1 MANDIGWG
9 KAHEN
14 NIGFGQG
21 GTNDIGYGSIYP
33 LSYAGE
39 TVIGGESAVV
49 IEDTPFELFEAR
61 AVLEGFTVES
71 HDCIINTEL

>member
-21 GTNDIGYGSIYP
+21 GTNDIGYGSIYA
-33 LSYAGE
+33 LSYTGE
-39 TVIGGESAVV
+39 TVIGGESSIV
-49 IEDTPFELFEAR
+49 EDTPFEAFEAR
-61 AVLEGFTVES
+61 AVLEGFTVDT

>member
-33 LSYAGE
+33 LSYSGE
-39 TVIGGESAVV
+39 TILGGESA
-49 IEDTPFELFEAR
+49 ETPFQLFQTR
-61 AVLEGFTVES
+61 AIAEGFTVEE
-71 HDCIINTEL
+71 HDCIINTEE

>member
-21 GTNDIGYGSIYP
+21 GNNDIGYGSIYP
-33 LSYAGE
+33 LSHAGE
-39 TVIGGESAVV
+39 TVLGGESA
-49 IEDTPFELFEAR
+49 ETPFNYFKQEQKQK
-61 AVLEGFTVES
+61 VLQ
-71 HDCIINTEL
+71 